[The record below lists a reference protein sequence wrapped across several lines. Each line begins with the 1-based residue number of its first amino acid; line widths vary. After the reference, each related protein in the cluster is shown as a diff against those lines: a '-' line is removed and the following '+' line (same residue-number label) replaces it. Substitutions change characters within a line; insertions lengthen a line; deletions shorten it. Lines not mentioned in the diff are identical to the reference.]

1 MFKIALNNYEITSPA
16 FLIKVRGRNDDEV
29 MFVIATRGL
38 VAFQKELLDSRAKR
52 HPHPYPLPSR
62 ERE

>member
-29 MFVIATRGL
+29 MFVIATRGR
-38 VAFQKELLDSRAKR
+38 FD
-52 HPHPYPLPSR
+52 
-62 ERE
+62 